1 MIQNCH
7 KDINSSLNEI
17 IGVGS
22 SSVNKYINTIM
33 DDPLATGKFKWVNN
47 SIIFKWFK
55 YKYYDELN
63 LSSDYKFYDDINSSD
78 TIQLFVIKLFYYYQS
93 F

>member
-1 MIQNCH
+1 M
-7 KDINSSLNEI
+7 K
-17 IGVGS
+17 
-22 SSVNKYINTIM
+22 TIM
-33 DDPLATGKFKWVNN
+33 DDPLAILKFKWVNN

-78 TIQLFVIKLFYYYQS
+78 QPTILINFFSLLS
-93 F
+93 GHHPDNPASST